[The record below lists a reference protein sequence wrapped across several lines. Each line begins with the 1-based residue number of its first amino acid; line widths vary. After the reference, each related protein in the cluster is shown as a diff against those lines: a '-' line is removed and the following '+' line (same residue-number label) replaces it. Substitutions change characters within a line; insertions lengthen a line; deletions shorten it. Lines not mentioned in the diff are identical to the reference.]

1 MLKVIEIIIEHSVTD
16 LARGMW
22 VGAKSNQLGATT
34 VRFCRSDN
42 AYSDF
47 AGRCFFKEIYKVF
60 GDTMS

>member
-1 MLKVIEIIIEHSVTD
+1 M
-16 LARGMW
+16 G
-22 VGAKSNQLGATT
+22 GAKSNELGTRT
-34 VRFCRSDN
+34 VSFCWSDN